1 MLDDD
6 VIIKADG
13 GLGLGA
19 GIMAVG
25 CGQRL
30 MSKHFA
36 HNFIMAWLGIEQDFG
51 SSMPELVGG
60 KADARLIP

>member
-1 MLDDD
+1 MPSCSSLATIELERVHKGRLWRSVILALVEGLALTVLDDD

-25 CGQRL
+25 CGKR
-30 MSKHFA
+30 FVA
-36 HNFIMAWLGIEQDFG
+36 
-51 SSMPELVGG
+51 
-60 KADARLIP
+60 